1 VVPGIADEVAPLRV
15 FQREPG
21 WVEPKRERPFTPR
34 ERWIYR
40 HVPGAQRAHRAW
52 PFAQSIARFTAYDAT
67 SRAQQRKRRACLDYI
82 RRTVHDSTRRAAVT
96 PDYPWGCKRPV
107 LASTFHPTLNLP
119 HVRLVPHPVTAVTE
133 TGLVDATGAH
143 HEADVLIMS
152 TGFPPTRFLA
162 NLEVR
167 GIDKQSQ
174 LERQAE
180 VAAKAVRRLETGPG
194 YVDTDPRAQHRWVRW
209 IDHQIAKKANA
220 MESGCRNYYHAP
232 NGANITQWPGA
243 HLDYLVATRLL
254 HRIGIR
260 KIAAP

>member
-1 VVPGIADEVAPLRV
+1 SLHRRPGGARHRRRGRPAAGVPTRTRLGRTQARTPLHPAGTLDLPPRPRRPTRPPGVAVRPVDRPVHRLRRH
-15 FQREPG
+15 QP
-21 WVEPKRERPFTPR
+21 RPTAQTPR
-34 ERWIYR
+34 LPRL
-40 HVPGAQRAHRAW
+40 PPAHRA
-52 PFAQSIARFTAYDAT
+52 R
-67 SRAQQRKRRACLDYI
+67 
-82 RRTVHDSTRRAAVT
+82 
-96 PDYPWGCKRPV
+96 PDEEGRGHPGLPVGCKRPV
-107 LASTFHPTLNLP
+107 PASTFHPTLNLP

-143 HEADVLIMS
+143 HEADVLILS

-167 GIDKQSQ
+167 GIDKQFQ

-220 MESGCRNYYHAP
+220 MES
-232 NGANITQWPGA
+232 
-243 HLDYLVATRLL
+243 
-254 HRIGIR
+254 
-260 KIAAP
+260 